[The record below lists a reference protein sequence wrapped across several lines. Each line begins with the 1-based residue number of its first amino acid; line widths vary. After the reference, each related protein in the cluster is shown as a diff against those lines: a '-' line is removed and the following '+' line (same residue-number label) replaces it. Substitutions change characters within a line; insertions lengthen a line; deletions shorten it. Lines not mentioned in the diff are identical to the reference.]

1 MRRVEV
7 WRRTCGRWQAA
18 YLGVGDWT
26 VQRSRA
32 SARSTNQLHRSN
44 KRQPHLP
51 FDWQHGSSRP
61 GQSGHV
67 DARHAAGVPPEPPA
81 PEPPRPAACPA
92 DPPPPP
98 LAAAPLRP
106 AFTEAELPAA
116 LAPAAPRPALDAP
129 DIPATAAPAPPP
141 AAAGPGAPATV
152 LPLPPLAAGAP
163 ASAGAG
169 DPAGPP
175 RPAVGSIT
183 PAQFEQPADGW
194 PADGP
199 PWPATMGTAINRC
212 GAPAGNPSEQAP
224 SARAASAAYRG
235 VPRGRNRPA

>member
-1 MRRVEV
+1 MCLRDRAVPLFSHDESAELRVAAQWMAGPCSRNEPGHRRLAPANGRCWQSRSELGP
-7 WRRTCGRWQAA
+7 RRHA
-18 YLGVGDWT
+18 
-26 VQRSRA
+26 QRSFRLE
-32 SARSTNQLHRSN
+32 S
-44 KRQPHLP
+44 
-51 FDWQHGSSRP
+51 GCSRT
-61 GQSGHV
+61 
-67 DARHAAGVPPEPPA
+67 AAA
-81 PEPPRPAACPA
+81 PPA

-175 RPAVGSIT
+175 EPAVGSIT

-212 GAPAGNPSEQAP
+212 GTLAGNPSEQAP
-224 SARAASAAYRG
+224 SARATSAAYRG